1 MTRNDSSISVRIS
14 PLHCDTLAAKPL
26 SSVFA
31 FPSYL
36 STLKSRSSTSNS
48 VQDFRTHYPLFFTFS
63 VFSIN
68 LGTDP
73 TRTCPFGFLDFR
85 KMKSETSFFNRDIL
99 SPASRFL
106 QKMNSS
112 GEELQFENLLWT
124 KNIQCKLKKKM
135 FRSTRRT
142 FLDRRISSLILAQCL
157 ISLFCFLQSNLNFVF
172 AKLTFCSLK

>member
-1 MTRNDSSISVRIS
+1 MS

-36 STLKSRSSTSNS
+36 STLKSRSSTQNA
-48 VQDFRTHYPLFFTFS
+48 VQEFSEPYRLFFTLRPFS
-63 VFSIN
+63 MN

-85 KMKSETSFFNRDIL
+85 KMKSGPSFFNRDIL
-99 SPASRFL
+99 SPMLRFL

-124 KNIQCKLKKKM
+124 KNIHHLKKKKHEP
-135 FRSTRRT
+135 F
-142 FLDRRISSLILAQCL
+142 ISRLEALS
-157 ISLFCFLQSNLNFVF
+157 
-172 AKLTFCSLK
+172 